1 MEDKPKVEN
10 EREGRTNQTTH
21 GPSTSLAGKEV
32 DGDGLNPLGANG
44 RYPRPNKH
52 EPERVD
58 GAA

>member
-32 DGDGLNPLGANG
+32 DGDGLNPTG
-44 RYPRPNKH
+44 RQREVPKAQQARTR
-52 EPERVD
+52 ES
-58 GAA
+58 